1 MNKRIDILTKTIFNY
16 LLIIIFNG
24 FVLTTMTAQVVQNGD
39 FENWNGTNPE
49 KPNDWITTP
58 VSSGFNIP
66 FVSKSTDA
74 YSGNYALQ
82 MIPDSNAFTG
92 IFATSVGQLFHI
104 SNSYDSL
111 TGYYKLN
118 NNQGDVLT
126 VRCNFFKNGSF
137 VGGNGGTNLPTV
149 AQYTRFAI
157 PFIISVPDADSVT
170 IVFQL
175 EDAGTT
181 AHPHS
186 GTIALIDKIELTNAG
201 TTGIENNINPIV
213 QNTVKVMP
221 NPASNIVT
229 IATGRTA
236 QSWTGKITNL
246 QGTVVKTIE
255 AENKNTVTIDIQELS
270 KGIYFVEAY
279 TPEQYIGISK
289 LIVQ

>member
-1 MNKRIDILTKTIFNY
+1 MNKKYKAGLIVCNY
-16 LLIIIFNG
+16 IIV
-24 FVLTTMTAQVVQNGD
+24 FVAVISAFCIKAKAQVVQNGD
-39 FENWNGTNPE
+39 FENWGGTNPE
-49 KPNDWITTP
+49 KPDSWITTP
-58 VSSGFNIP
+58 VSSSFNIP

-74 YSGNYALQ
+74 YSGTYALQ
-82 MIPDSNAFTG
+82 MIPDSNAFIG
-92 IFATSVGQLFHI
+92 IFATSVGQLLHI
-104 SNSYDSL
+104 NNSYDSL

-186 GTIALIDKIELTNAG
+186 GTIALIDNIELTNAG
-201 TTGIENNINPIV
+201 TTSIDNINAVV
-213 QNTVKVMP
+213 QSAVKVMP

-229 IATGRTA
+229 ITA
-236 QSWTGKITNL
+236 GTTLQNWTGKITNL

-255 AENKNTVTIDIQELS
+255 AESKSAVTIDIQEFS

-279 TPEQYIGISK
+279 TSEQYIGISK

>member
-1 MNKRIDILTKTIFNY
+1 MNKKYKAGLIVCNY
-16 LLIIIFNG
+16 IIV
-24 FVLTTMTAQVVQNGD
+24 FVAVISAFCIKAQAQVVQNGD
-39 FENWNGTNPE
+39 FENWGGTNPE
-49 KPNDWITTP
+49 KPADWITVP
-58 VSSGFNIP
+58 VSSSFNIP

-74 YSGNYALQ
+74 YSGTYALQ

-92 IFATSVGQLFHI
+92 MFATAARQELLI
-104 SNSYDSL
+104 SNSYDSI

-126 VRCNFFKNGSF
+126 VRCNFYKNGSS

-175 EDAGTT
+175 EDSATT
-181 AHPHS
+181 AQPHS
-186 GTIALIDKIELTNAG
+186 GTIALVDKIELTNAG
-201 TTGIENNINPIV
+201 TTGIENNINATA
-213 QNTVKVMP
+213 QNAIKVMP
-221 NPASNIVT
+221 NPASNMVT
-229 IATGRTA
+229 ITA
-236 QSWTGKITNL
+236 STTLQNWTGKITNL

-255 AENKNTVTIDIQELS
+255 TESKNTVTVNIQEFS

-279 TPEQYIGISK
+279 TSEQYIGISK